1 MLLSQ
6 SLLDGVISH
15 DALMTL
21 SRVTLQ
27 CADDL
32 NDHLQGLSWKRLE
45 LKSMVEL
52 KLNLDSLG
60 RSFFTSNIAVG
71 LI

>member
-1 MLLSQ
+1 MLLNH

-27 CADDL
+27 CADDTH
-32 NDHLQGLSWKRLE
+32 DHLQGLSRKIFE
-45 LKSMVEL
+45 QKSMVEL
-52 KLNLDSLG
+52 NLNLDSLG
-60 RSFFTSNIAVG
+60 R
-71 LI
+71 